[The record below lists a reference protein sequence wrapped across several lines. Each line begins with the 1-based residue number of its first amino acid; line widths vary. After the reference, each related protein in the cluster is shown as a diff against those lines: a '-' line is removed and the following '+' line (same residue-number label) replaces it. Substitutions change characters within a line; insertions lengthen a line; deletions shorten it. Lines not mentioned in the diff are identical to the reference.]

1 MIANNLFVR
10 KPCKQGCP
18 DRKELTIMK
27 SKEELNALK
36 ERIETVSK
44 ELRELTPE
52 ELEQVTGGIAQCG
65 AVAVAIGAKLA
76 FAGIESSP
84 EVIKKR

>member
-1 MIANNLFVR
+1 MS
-10 KPCKQGCP
+10 
-18 DRKELTIMK
+18 K
-27 SKEELNALK
+27 SKEELEELK
-36 ERIETVSK
+36 KEVETVTEK
-44 ELRELTPE
+44 IRELTPE

-84 EVIKKR
+84 EAIKKR